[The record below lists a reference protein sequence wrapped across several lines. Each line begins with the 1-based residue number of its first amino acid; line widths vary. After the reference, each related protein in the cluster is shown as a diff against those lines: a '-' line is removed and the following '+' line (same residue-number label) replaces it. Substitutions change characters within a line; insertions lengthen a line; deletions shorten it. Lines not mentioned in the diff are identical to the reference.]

1 MIRGRNGLLRIN
13 DFTWLRRRAGRSD
26 DPRWIFYASMLA
38 SSSIDDYFAAVGDVV
53 VYPATYKGKVSAYAE
68 LNYAVYQR
76 EWLSI
81 MQPGSSW
88 SDDGFRPD
96 PSRDRRLKAYRE
108 IIQRQ
113 GQAKFRQALLE
124 AYNNTCAISGCTIP
138 QLLEAAHITPYL
150 GEYTNHIGNGILLR
164 ADFHTL
170 WDQAMLAVDP
180 TTLRLKFAELVCST
194 DTYYR
199 SLDNAALSLPFSEAH
214 RPSREALTA
223 QWTEFLATC

>member
-1 MIRGRNGLLRIN
+1 MIRGRSGLLRIN
-13 DFTWLRRRAGRSD
+13 DLNWLRRRAGRSN
-26 DPRWIFYASMLA
+26 DPRWIFYAAMLA

-53 VYPATYKGKVSAYAE
+53 VYPATYKGKVSADAE

-76 EWLSI
+76 KWLSI
-81 MQPGSSW
+81 TQPGSSW
-88 SDDGFRPD
+88 SDDWFRPD
-96 PSRDRRLKAYRE
+96 PLRDERLKTYRE

-113 GQAKFRQALLE
+113 GQAKFRQALLK
-124 AYNNTCAISGCTIP
+124 AYDGTCAISGCTIP

-164 ADFHTL
+164 ADLHTL

-180 TTLRLKFAELVCST
+180 TTLRLKFAEFVCST
-194 DTYYR
+194 DAYYC
-199 SLDNAALSLPFSEAH
+199 SLNNAALRLPSSEAH

-223 QWTEFLATC
+223 QWTEFLAAC